1 MAKLITCKDCGN
13 QISKNAPTC
22 PSRGA
27 KNRQTS
33 IITWLAAIFIGIPV
47 LWSVFSSAS
56 KDSAPEQITTTITD
70 NAVEPVRTSNWDYEE
85 SKDEMRGSVSYFA
98 QSGSINNIQLDFP
111 YRGGTSLF
119 LIIRNTPEN
128 GNEVLFS
135 TNNGQLW
142 CEYNNCYMSA
152 KFDDNQVKR
161 YPLAKAAAG
170 SSETMFL
177 DGSIDEFI
185 QDLKQSNTATLEI
198 GFFNYGN
205 QQFEFET
212 SGLDWSH

>member
-1 MAKLITCKDCGN
+1 MSKLIQCKDCGH
-13 QISKNAPTC
+13 QVSKNANSC
-22 PSRGA
+22 PNCGA
-27 KNRQTS
+27 KPKRTS
-33 IITWLAAIFIGIPV
+33 IITWLALIFIGIPV
-47 LWSVFSSAS
+47 LMAVFSGAKEDAVS
-56 KDSAPEQITTTITD
+56 EQITTTITD
-70 NAVEPVRTSNWDYEE
+70 NAVEPVRTSNWNYEE
-85 SKDEMRGSVSYFA
+85 SKDEMRGSVSHFA
-98 QSGSINNIQLDFP
+98 QSGSINSIQLDFP
-111 YRGGTSLF
+111 YAGGTSLF
-119 LIIRNTPEN
+119 LIVRNTPEN

-152 KFDDNQVKR
+152 KFDEGEVKR

-177 DGSIDEFI
+177 DGETEMFI
-185 QDLKQSNTATLEI
+185 QDLKKSNTAMLEI

-212 SGLDWSH
+212 SGLDWPY